1 MNQQLGLRILSQI
14 MKWDDD
20 RARREFDWL
29 CMMARWK
36 YDGYRDFLA
45 GARFI
50 ECLASW
56 LQQFETE
63 ERETAYDFIRNELV
77 YIGTPEV
84 QRLVE
89 LFYPRNVEHRISTIV
104 ATKLGIPKYRIWSNQ
119 AAVAEYNQL
128 KRKTLFMA
136 LSDGARI
143 DALRHANVGV
153 LSNEQLVIA
162 TQVDTDK
169 WKDMLKK
176 LRKETQDPTAQFAL
190 VFLIDDFMGTGTSFL
205 RKEEGKWKGKLIRF
219 CDSICSLTDSMDGA
233 SPFENNAELC
243 IHHYIAS
250 NNATILLQDRITEA
264 KPEIEASKLFNDIHI
279 SFGITLP
286 QDLPLDFDTAKNKGF
301 LELINKYYDPIIRT
315 EHTDVGGT
323 THMGLGYGGC
333 ALPLVLEHNTPNNSV
348 ALLWAET
355 DGDEQPDGTK
365 IPAMRPLFRR
375 RQRHS

>member
-1 MNQQLGLRILSQI
+1 MQ
-14 MKWDDD
+14 WDDD

-63 ERETAYDFIRNELV
+63 ERETAYNFIRNELV

-104 ATKLGIPKYRIWSNQ
+104 ATKLGIPKYRIWSNPT
-119 AAVAEYNQL
+119 AVAEYNQL

-143 DALRHANVGV
+143 DALRHANVGI

-176 LRKETQDPTAQFAL
+176 LRKETLDPTAQFAL

-301 LELINKYYDPIIRT
+301 VELINKYYDPIIRT

-355 DGDEQPDGTK
+355 DGGEQPDGTK